1 MSRENRRWSCSLEMR
16 SHSCLIRSFNAPS
29 NTLLVS
35 FLWRVLFGVAA
46 KIGDELSEIADVLVQ
61 GLLQLHAQVI
71 KLLVIISCGNTST
84 ELLDSI
90 L

>member
-1 MSRENRRWSCSLEMR
+1 M
-16 SHSCLIRSFNAPS
+16 
-29 NTLLVS
+29 
-35 FLWRVLFGVAA
+35 AA

-84 ELLDSI
+84 QLLDSI